1 MQQSSPFVTDE
12 QLRKEMIDDAKKDLK
27 QWNVIYPNYID
38 KSKKVCE
45 GRRVGLEM

>member
-1 MQQSSPFVTDE
+1 MDQSSPFVTDE
-12 QLRKEMIDDAKKDLK
+12 LLRKEAIDEAKKDLK
-27 QWNVIYPNYID
+27 SWNIIYPNYID